1 MFFSEPFAKLQNPI
15 RKRFFKLVDRRNK
28 VGNSHQL
35 TQKNLYIFPSKLG
48 FGYVGLLIVVWLI
61 GTNYQNNLVLALVF
75 ILMSVFFLA
84 ISHTFVNI
92 VSLRIQFVKMIP
104 VYAGDEA
111 FFVFNVSNPSNK
123 YRDAIEL
130 KWQDEATK
138 IVIDIPPS
146 DSVTVSIPH
155 ATSRRGYLVPQR
167 LLIQSY
173 YPFGLFRCWTW
184 VRWDIQSLVYPRPV
198 EVLRSESTVTD
209 EEGDGAHPTR
219 GGDDY
224 SGLHEY
230 RPGDQI
236 KHIAWKSYAREQGL
250 YTKEFSQNVSKE
262 LWLDLDTAHGHNLEH
277 KLSGLTY
284 WANRYVSEDEY
295 FGLRL
300 AGEVIQP
307 EKGEAHKHLIL
318 QKLAS
323 FGLAPLTEDK

>member
-1 MFFSEPFAKLQNPI
+1 MRFFSKFGAPI
-15 RKRFFKLVDRRNK
+15 RSRFFRMVDRRNK
-28 VGNSHQL
+28 AGTTHQL

-48 FGYVGLLIVVWLI
+48 FGYVGLLLVLWLI

-84 ISHTFVNI
+84 ISHTFANV
-92 VSLRIQFVKMIP
+92 VSLHIRFIKMEP
-104 VYAGDEA
+104 VFAGDDG
-111 FFVFNVSNPSNK
+111 VFIFSLSNISKK

-130 KWQDEATK
+130 RWQNEVTK
-138 IVIDIPPS
+138 VVVDVPENESI
-146 DSVTVSIPH
+146 TVSVPI
-155 ATSRRGYLVPQR
+155 ATSKRGYLTPQR
-167 LLIQSY
+167 MLIKSY

-184 VRWDIQSLVYPRPV
+184 IRWDVQGLVYPRPI

-209 EEGDGAHPTR
+209 EEGDGTHPTR

-262 LWLDLDTAHGHNLEH
+262 LWLDLDTVHGHDLEH
-277 KLSGLTY
+277 KLSGLTF
-284 WANRYVSEDEY
+284 WANRYTIEDEY
-295 FGLRL
+295 FGLKL
-300 AGEVIQP
+300 ADEVIQP
-307 EKGEAHKHLIL
+307 NKGEPHKHIVL
-318 QKLAS
+318 QKLAL
-323 FGLAPLTEDK
+323 FGS